1 MKPSDPIKLV
11 SQLLDL
17 PIVDSEGAYCGVVDD
32 IELAGRAQQPLEVK
46 ALMIGP
52 GAYAGRLPR
61 WAMKIVRTTAGDRV
75 VRVPL
80 GKIRTI
86 GAAVQLQVPG
96 TVLGLQRSEDRVERW
111 IPRKGAF

>member
-1 MKPSDPIKLV
+1 
-11 SQLLDL
+11 
-17 PIVDSEGAYCGVVDD
+17 
-32 IELAGRAQQPLEVK
+32 
-46 ALMIGP
+46 MIGP

-61 WAMKIVRTTAGDRV
+61 WAMKIVRITAGDRV

-96 TVLGLQRSEDRVERW
+96 TVLGLQRSEDRVAALDSAEGRILMRLSDLRGKPFGRSTASNLGGFTKFIATAERS
-111 IPRKGAF
+111 